1 MIEIKFNRQQLA
13 GWEKKS
19 YARIL
24 KEVITQIFLFSK
36 GTRLLKGAVC
46 IEIKIIF
53 K

>member
-13 GWEKKS
+13 GWEKIG
-19 YARIL
+19 YARVL
-24 KEVITQIFLFSK
+24 REVINQILLFNK

>member
-1 MIEIKFNRQQLA
+1 MIEIKFKRQQLA
-13 GWEKKS
+13 GWEKES

-24 KEVITQIFLFSK
+24 KEVIAQIFLFNKST
-36 GTRLLKGAVC
+36 GLLNGAVC